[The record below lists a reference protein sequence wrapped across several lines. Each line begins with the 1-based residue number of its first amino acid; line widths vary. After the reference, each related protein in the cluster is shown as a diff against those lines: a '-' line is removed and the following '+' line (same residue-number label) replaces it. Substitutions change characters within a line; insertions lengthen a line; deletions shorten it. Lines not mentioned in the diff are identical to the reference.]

1 MTISRHLIIALTI
14 AVLASIVVGL
24 DGLWSL
30 NQAQQRFEYV
40 ETNIIP
46 SVAELIGARGDASNL
61 TQLSFQLLITAD
73 SAGKTSVEQAMISLD
88 KSLDRHI
95 ATYERDD
102 ISDDNERKL
111 LEADKAAVAA
121 YRSARQNFLEKSR
134 AGDLE
139 GAKASLLDG
148 GDVYNASGVLR
159 AALMRHVE
167 YNNKLSQGLR
177 EENNAAYILALRLLI
192 SSIAAAIVV
201 SGISGV
207 QPF

>member
-1 MTISRHLIIALTI
+1 MTISRRLIIALTI

-40 ETNIIP
+40 QTNIIP

-61 TQLSFQLLITAD
+61 TQLSFQHLITAD

-102 ISDDNERKL
+102 ISDDNDRKL
-111 LEADKAAVAA
+111 LEADKAAVAP

-192 SSIAAAIVV
+192 SSIASAIVM

>member
-1 MTISRHLIIALTI
+1 MCAPYTRK
-14 AVLASIVVGL
+14 VLHF
-24 DGLWSL
+24 
-30 NQAQQRFEYV
+30 RFDR
-40 ETNIIP
+40 
-46 SVAELIGARGDASNL
+46 AH
-61 TQLSFQLLITAD
+61 LITAD

-102 ISDDNERKL
+102 ISDDNDRKL
-111 LEADKAAVAA
+111 LEADKATVAA

-192 SSIAAAIVV
+192 SSIASAIVM